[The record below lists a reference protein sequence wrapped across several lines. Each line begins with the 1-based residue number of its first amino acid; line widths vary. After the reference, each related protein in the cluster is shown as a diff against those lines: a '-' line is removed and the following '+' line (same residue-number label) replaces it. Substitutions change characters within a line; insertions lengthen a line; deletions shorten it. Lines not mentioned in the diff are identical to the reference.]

1 MFASHNRLFT
11 LWAGMQTLLTLL
23 SGVPHLECA
32 CHEVMMGLLPGNASA
47 RSSAC
52 CCCGSSFLGNF
63 GGTSDRNKGKHSP
76 CCRRSHVC
84 SKDKGTDGVSASHQT
99 SCHRKIVPPDAATQ
113 TSSQPANADSA
124 NLWLALIA
132 PAIPA
137 HWMATEILGRTGF
150 RPEHALPP
158 TECRHQ
164 VLRI

>member
-1 MFASHNRLFT
+1 MFASHNRLLT

-23 SGVPHLECA
+23 SGIPHLECA
-32 CHEVMMGLLPGNASA
+32 CHEVMMGRLPGNASA
-47 RSSAC
+47 RSAAC
-52 CCCGSSFLGNF
+52 RCCGSSFLGNF
-63 GGTSDRNKGKHSP
+63 GGTSDRTKGDRSH
-76 CCRRSHVC
+76 CCRRSHAY
-84 SKDKGTDGVSASHQT
+84 SKDKGADGVSAIHQT

-113 TSSQPANADSA
+113 ITSPPVNADSA

-137 HWMATEILGRTGF
+137 YWVATEGVGRTGV
-150 RPEHALPP
+150 RPEPAVPP

>member
-32 CHEVMMGLLPGNASA
+32 CREVVMGLLPGNGSA
-47 RSSAC
+47 RSAAC
-52 CCCGSSFLGNF
+52 RCCGSSFLGNF
-63 GGTSDRNKGKHSP
+63 GGTGDSNKSERSL
-76 CCRRSHVC
+76 CCRRSHAC
-84 SKDKGTDGVSASHQT
+84 SKDKVTDGVSASYPS
-99 SCHRKIVPPDAATQ
+99 SCHRKIVPPDAAMQITP
-113 TSSQPANADSA
+113 QPVNADSA

-150 RPEHALPP
+150 WPEPAGPP
-158 TECRHQ
+158 TVCRHQ